1 MNKMLE
7 CSAGGDS
14 EAAAR
19 DGVACQNKRSILGNS
34 ESSDS
39 ENFGHKQLSYVHIR
53 NCLGR

>member
-1 MNKMLE
+1 
-7 CSAGGDS
+7 SV
-14 EAAAR
+14 AAAR

-39 ENFGHKQLSYVHIR
+39 ESFGHKQLSYVHIR